1 MLDVL
6 LEFLACGTKIERKPL
21 GRRVERL
28 WGRLLA
34 KRVIAK
40 SPVIDSPRRQYR
52 SQRQEPQQV
61 ENGEAMK

>member
-1 MLDVL
+1 MIVVPF
-6 LEFLACGTKIERKPL
+6 EFLACGTKVERKPL
-21 GRRVERL
+21 GRRVERS

-61 ENGEAMK
+61 ANGEAMK